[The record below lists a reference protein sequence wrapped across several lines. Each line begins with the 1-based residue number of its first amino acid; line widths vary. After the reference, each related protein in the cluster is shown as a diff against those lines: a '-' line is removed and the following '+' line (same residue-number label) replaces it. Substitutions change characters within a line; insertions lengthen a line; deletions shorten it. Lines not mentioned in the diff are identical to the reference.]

1 MGGSPLYARRKLA
14 GGGLSKTTRR
24 PLGWTKPSRVAC
36 RHTRAELRLQGL
48 LDGERLGEDE
58 QAGGLTIEPMD
69 DEDPP
74 AFPRPHPGA
83 EQAVCGPLAL
93 GFGRDRQEPRGLL
106 DDHEVLVLMNEP
118 ERRREAGGRW

>member
-1 MGGSPLYARRKLA
+1 MGGFPLYARRKLA
-14 GGGLSKTTRR
+14 GGGLADD
-24 PLGWTKPSRVAC
+24 PLDAGYVDTLRQP
-36 RHTRAELRLQGL
+36 RAELRLERS
-48 LDGERLGEDE
+48 LDGERLGENE

-118 ERRREAGGRW
+118 ERRREAGGRR